1 MSERRLRKL
10 VTMPKR
16 KEHYIDLL
24 KRAFIA
30 GCNFGYSVRLDH
42 KVNEQEN
49 LGAQAWVGEISDDE
63 LYKRL
68 EEIVNEEY

>member
-1 MSERRLRKL
+1 MSERRLRKFI
-10 VTMPKR
+10 TMPKR
-16 KEHYIDLL
+16 KEQYINSL

-30 GCNFGYSVRLDH
+30 GCNFGYGVRLDNR
-42 KVNEQEN
+42 VSEQEN

-68 EEIVNEEY
+68 EEILNEE